1 MAILPIEAKFYL
13 RKKRSNKQEFDGGYM
28 SKIQGFILY
37 RIWYGDTLVYLGRT
51 KQPLQSRIHGHLFK
65 KPMHRSIAINLVTKI
80 DYAEFKTESDMNLY
94 EIYFINLWKPPLNI
108 DDKCKD
114 ELTVNLPDVEWNTFT
129 TPLWSKWKNE
139 ITAIDKEYEMKKQ
152 EKAAKIEMDRIM
164 SEKWHS
170 GEITEEEYYRYIDYE
185 NDNCSV
191 NIDDIFDS

>member
-1 MAILPIEAKFYL
+1 
-13 RKKRSNKQEFDGGYM
+13 M

-164 SEKWHS
+164 REKWHS